1 MIEKLLRAIGVFYAF
16 GGVLVLIRL
25 EQARLLD
32 QVHAA
37 LSGGERLRHHVR
49 ALLLTIGGVLT
60 CVGGVALAGLSART
74 HWLMGVN
81 TLVQF
86 GWLAFATAWFPPEDA
101 EDHKGR
107 SQTASAAIVY
117 ALAFVLVIWT
127 DTSERVALSNSSLMD
142 GMIGLLLAVLV
153 VWQTWLLGRGR
164 LRAARPDA
172 HSDARPDAQRA
183 SSSAPCAPPNSFTR
197 PAHVE
202 LRPYPG
208 AWPLWDSDSGAN
220 VDPSRLE
227 LPQDVVTRLQEFE
240 NAVLTALDQ
249 DPEQGLV
256 FRDARRK
263 RELEQ
268 EATALATALEAHLG
282 SNAVAWRMPD
292 ELN

>member
-32 QVHAA
+32 QVYAA
-37 LSGGERLRHHVR
+37 LHGGERARHHVR
-49 ALLLTIGGVLT
+49 AALLTLGGVLT

-74 HWLMGVN
+74 HWLMGLN

-86 GWLAFATAWFPPEDA
+86 AWLAYAAAYFPPEDA

-107 SQTASAAIVY
+107 SQTASATIVY
-117 ALAFVLVIWT
+117 ALAFALVIWT
-127 DTSERVALSNSSLMD
+127 DVSERVALSNSSRMD
-142 GMIGLLLAVLV
+142 ALIAVLCTV
-153 VWQTWLLGRGR
+153 LVTWQAWLLGRGR
-164 LRAARPDA
+164 LRAARSAP
-172 HSDARPDAQRA
+172 SDAQTLPSHA
-183 SSSAPCAPPNSFTR
+183 SAR

-208 AWPLWDSDSGAN
+208 AWPLWDRDSGAN
-220 VDPSRLE
+220 VDPSLLALPDE
-227 LPQDVVTRLQEFE
+227 LVARVQAYE
-240 NAVLTALDQ
+240 NAVLEAIDQ
-249 DPEQGLV
+249 DPEHGLV

-268 EATALATALEAHLG
+268 QATALAGELERHLG
-282 SNAVAWRMPD
+282 ADAVAWRMPD
-292 ELN
+292 ELD